1 MDTRTSV
8 NPDQCFFQSSN
19 DAAMATSGTPLDQLR
34 REIDAIDDA
43 LHDLIMRRAEV
54 VRRVAGA
61 KESAGGRAVLRP
73 GREARILRRLV
84 ARHEGAFPMAALI
97 RIWRELISASVAM
110 QAPFPVA
117 VFLPEPDPGYWDLAR
132 EQFGNYA
139 PMIPMATPEATIAEV
154 AEGRATVAVLPMP
167 SEPMPS
173 EEEDEDAAWWTA
185 PAFRRDKDAG
195 TTPHVIWHLPFTGT
209 SSGPRAGLQ
218 AVVLSLAPPEDSG
231 EDHSLF
237 LFETAAAG
245 ALANLMAALAAH
257 GLTPIR
263 FVARE
268 DGAKGLVLV
277 VLEGYIEAHDPR
289 LLAVADEIGRV
300 YGLGGYPVPF
310 DVPDPG
316 AAKRDEK

>member
-1 MDTRTSV
+1 MV
-8 NPDQCFFQSSN
+8 
-19 DAAMATSGTPLDQLR
+19 TSGTPLDALR

-43 LHDLIMRRAEV
+43 LHDLIMRRTEV
-54 VRRVAGA
+54 VRRVADA

-84 ARHEGAFPMAALI
+84 ARHVGAFPVAALI

-139 PMIPMATPEATIAEV
+139 PMIPMVTPAATIAAV
-154 AEGRATVAVLPMP
+154 GEGRATVAVLPMP
-167 SEPMPS
+167 SE
-173 EEEDEDAAWWTA
+173 DEDVDEAWWTA
-185 PAFRRDKDAG
+185 PAFRRDTATG
-195 TTPHVIWHLPFTGT
+195 AAPHVIWHLPFTGT

-237 LFETAAAG
+237 LFEITAAG
-245 ALANLMAALAAH
+245 ALANLMAALTAH
-257 GLTPIR
+257 GLVPIR

-277 VLEGYIEAHDPR
+277 VLDGYIEAWDSR
-289 LLAVADEIGRV
+289 LLAVAGEIGHV
-300 YGLGGYPVPF
+300 YDLGGYPIPF
-310 DVPDPG
+310 DVPDPSTSTQ
-316 AAKRDEK
+316 DER